1 MRRASVKKRQVELNS
16 AFRTGTVQRGIF
28 RGKKLDLLLSFL
40 RNRTQNAVC

>member
-1 MRRASVKKRQVELNS
+1 VKKRQVELSS
-16 AFRTGTVQRGIF
+16 AFRTGIVLGGIF